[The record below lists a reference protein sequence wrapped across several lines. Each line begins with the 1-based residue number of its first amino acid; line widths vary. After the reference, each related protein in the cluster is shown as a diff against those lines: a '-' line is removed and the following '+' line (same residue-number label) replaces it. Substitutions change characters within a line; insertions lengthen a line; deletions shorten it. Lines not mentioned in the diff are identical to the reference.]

1 MQVNTLFTVV
11 YLFIHSGL
19 PGERDKR
26 GAGEIYELSV
36 ERRWKTRYILRV
48 IKEENLSSCPW
59 SQDFRSKVRRE
70 R

>member
-1 MQVNTLFTVV
+1 M
-11 YLFIHSGL
+11 
-19 PGERDKR
+19 

-59 SQDFRSKVRRE
+59 SQDFRSKGRRE